1 MARLIPVTLFL
12 IGLLCLIRP
21 TTAVFGKNKKKN
33 KSSNSNQDKA
43 NALVKWLRTQKGGYF
58 NDKIAYQPIS
68 EENANIGLYAVKDLK
83 KDEQLI
89 VIPRQALLTATSD
102 KDTES
107 QVYMKQDMCYTTWNL
122 VRAYKKVQQK
132 ETTNFEAYVRYIFGD
147 ITAKTTATQSS
158 NKRQQ
163 HLPSAWSPA
172 AQALL
177 DTILGHELGPR
188 LLGTGNQ
195 PASMTDT
202 DFMDSC
208 RHLLEDNE
216 DHEDMDFD
224 WDNTLD
230 ESRRLFQDAWWTVI
244 SRSWNEVMI
253 PVYDI
258 VNHRNGDWHNMDQ
271 ATSAHEGPEG
281 NSSGPVVVV
290 ALRDVA
296 AGEPLHISYNECL
309 DSDCFGMEHS
319 YVLPHIL
326 KDYGFV
332 EQYPRRWRIDLNDDD
347 NGDEHVVFE
356 IDQEK
361 DDSEKLI
368 LRWLSSSPDPD
379 ALNLEQVIYIRG
391 HLIRQ
396 RELKYT
402 VLEGVKDLE
411 SEHERETIVEFHE
424 ALITALEML
433 LDHANPKQGQL
444 QQQQLLQ
451 QKKCAGAADSS
462 GSETCQ
468 ALYYDDL
475 VESSKRQLP
484 EDGTEEEEEDPNP
497 VCSGD
502 SSLYLGRAPY
512 KTIDETASHYQGIR
526 YEHNFEMGETC
537 LYLSDWLQT
546 CSSFRPH
553 YHESVVHIPASYV
566 DEVKRVIY
574 LGGGDNYML
583 HEVLKYPSLELVMG
597 FELDQQVVR
606 SSFKNLGTQPS
617 FEDERVQWWFGDAT
631 KSLSMLPHD
640 YWGTFDLVIVDLQTN
655 VAETLQVSQDMTIMD
670 AAMRLMKTEGG
681 VLSRNE
687 DFYPRR
693 SVGFAKYEV
702 DIELFDVPVLCQQ
715 SITMGSKT
723 VDFLRKEPKDHGI
736 DTVYV
741 NKNKK
746 EANAYNFGDWFNYRN
761 NPDQES
767 PECQESK
774 TEDTNAEEELEAM
787 APNRGFHLIIEV
799 EDASLSS
806 ESTATVRENIRKALS
821 ESGLKQKSV
830 TVSSVDEDVTLFLLQ
845 EGYVLVQRWN
855 DEKYFAFDVKL
866 WSDYGKAEV
875 IKNALKN
882 AVEGTVTTSYRIVAG
897 GMSGLPKTGSADGT
911 LPKFPCEKSSTGAA
925 EAASSRD
932 TPVSTVVTREAMSLV
947 QGNDSAVAVLCGERS
962 SPCESLDA
970 LAHLEKRIIQVR
982 GCSTHGS
989 VEEMMTCEDGIVK
1002 LLEDDTSVKGK
1013 IGAIVVD
1020 SGTSKASG
1028 QILHKILSEK
1038 SRRNNLLE
1046 HNYVVLS
1053 LSSDLSA
1060 SWRSGL
1066 IERFQSDFDV
1076 FSPAYKS
1083 QVFFNDTVSSLEL
1096 GLFSSGDSKFF
1107 SHIGDVL
1114 KRVEKETGISGEVRN
1129 VVDGMINYVADFS
1142 PSVVSNN
1149 DDYDLED
1156 SLGQWHSQSPMEHQT
1171 IMQFQVETPM
1181 TPLAA
1186 GEAVL
1191 VEETQDVWKG
1201 SWIPGTV
1208 VELLVNGEYL
1218 VALDDFQDEE
1228 MEVPRSALRRFEIDS
1243 ALEERELILFR
1254 RGFYWSQGAVIEKLE
1269 DGSFK
1274 LRTFD
1279 TDGDVLTAQ
1288 RKDIVKRFEASDTS
1302 HLPSMSAAALR
1313 EAFTKALALDVLE
1326 FVVSEEDITS
1336 FDGVVG
1342 DGSIIVAFS
1351 SVGVAIATWDGQTN
1365 IEINLLTEV
1374 ESFHM
1379 RDEFSEAL
1387 KKEAPFLLM
1396 TSRDEMPRGR
1406 GRVVVW
1412 QSDKDESPYWTEH

>member
-1 MARLIPVTLFL
+1 MPTHTNSRKMARLIPTTLFL
-12 IGLLCLIRP
+12 IGLLCLIHP
-21 TTAVFGKNKKKN
+21 TAAMFGKKNKNKKSN
-33 KSSNSNQDKA
+33 NSNQNKA

-68 EENANIGLYAVKDLK
+68 EANANIGLYAVKDLK

-102 KDTES
+102 QDTAA

-122 VRAYKKVQQK
+122 VRAYKKVQQNK
-132 ETTNFEAYVRYIFGD
+132 KTNFEGYVRYIFGD
-147 ITAKTTATQSS
+147 ITAQTATQ

-172 AQALL
+172 AQEMLHI
-177 DTILGHELGPR
+177 ILGHELGPR
-188 LLGTGNQ
+188 LLGTGQ
-195 PASMTDT
+195 EPASMTDT
-202 DFMDSC
+202 DFFDSC
-208 RHLLEDNE
+208 RHLLEDQE
-216 DHEDMDFD
+216 EHEDMDFD

-281 NSSGPVVVV
+281 SGPVVVV

-309 DSDCFGMEHS
+309 DSDCYGMEHS

-332 EQYPRRWRIDLNDDD
+332 EQYPRRWRIDLNDDE

-368 LRWLSSSPDPD
+368 LRWLSSSPEPD
-379 ALNLEQVIYIRG
+379 ALNLEQVIYLQG

-396 RELKYT
+396 RELKDD
-402 VLEGVKDLE
+402 VSEGVKDLE

-424 ALITALEML
+424 ALITALQMV
-433 LDHANPKQGQL
+433 LDHANPKQSQL
-444 QQQQLLQ
+444 QQQQ
-451 QKKCAGAADSS
+451 KKCADVAGSS
-462 GSETCQ
+462 GDETCQ

-475 VESSKRQLP
+475 IESSKRQLT
-484 EDGTEEEEEDPNP
+484 EDGKEEEEEDPNP

-512 KTIDETASHYQGIR
+512 ETIDETASHYQGIR
-526 YEHNFEMGETC
+526 YEHNAEMGETC

-583 HEVLKYPSLELVMG
+583 HEILKYPSLELVMG

-723 VDFLRKEPKDHGI
+723 VDFLRKEPKEHGI

-761 NPDQES
+761 NPAQES

-774 TEDTNAEEELEAM
+774 AEDTNVEEELESM
-787 APNRGFHLIIEV
+787 ATNRGFHLIIEV
-799 EDASLSS
+799 EEASSS
-806 ESTATVRENIRKALS
+806 NESTDTVREHIRKALS
-821 ESGLKQKSV
+821 EAGLKQKSLA
-830 TVSSVDEDVTLFLLQ
+830 VSSVDEDVTLFLLQ
-845 EGYVLVQRWN
+845 EGYVLVQRWK

-866 WSDYGKAEV
+866 WSHYGNAET
-875 IKNALKN
+875 IKHALKN
-882 AVEGTVTTSYRIVAG
+882 AVDGTVTTSYRIVAG

-911 LPKFPCEKSSTGAA
+911 LPKFPCEKSSTVAA
-925 EAASSRD
+925 EALSSKD
-932 TPVSTVVTREAMSLV
+932 TVSTVVTRETMSLV
-947 QGNDSAVAVLCGERS
+947 QGNDSAVVVLCGERS

-970 LAHLEKRIIQVR
+970 MATLEKRTIQVR
-982 GCSTHGS
+982 GCSANGS
-989 VEEMMTCEDGIVK
+989 IEEMMTCEDGIVK
-1002 LLEDDTSVKGK
+1002 LLKDSTSVQGK

-1028 QILHKILSEK
+1028 QILHRILSDK
-1038 SRRNNLLE
+1038 SRRNDLLE

-1053 LSSDLSA
+1053 FSSDLSA

-1083 QVFFNDTVSSLEL
+1083 QIFFNDTISSLRVD
-1096 GLFSSGDSKFF
+1096 LFSSGDSKFF
-1107 SHIGDVL
+1107 SHLGGVL
-1114 KRVEKETGISGEVRN
+1114 KSVEKETGISGEVRN
-1129 VVDGMINYVADFS
+1129 VADGMINYVADFS

-1156 SLGQWHSQSPMEHQT
+1156 SLRQWHSQSPMEHQT

-1208 VELLVNGEYL
+1208 VDLLENGEYL

-1228 MEVPRSALRRFEIDS
+1228 MEVPRSALRRFETES
-1243 ALEERELILFR
+1243 AVEERELILFR
-1254 RGFYWSQGAVIEKLE
+1254 RGFFWSQGAVIGKLE

-1279 TDGDVLTAQ
+1279 TDGDVLMAQ
-1288 RKDIVKRFEASDTS
+1288 RKDIVKRFEASATS

-1313 EAFTKALALDVLE
+1313 EAFTKALALNVLD
-1326 FVVSEEDITS
+1326 FGVSEEDITA
-1336 FDGVVG
+1336 FDGVAG

-1351 SVGVAIATWDGQTN
+1351 SVGVAIATWDGQAH
-1365 IEINLLTEV
+1365 IEINLFTEV
-1374 ESFHM
+1374 EHFHF
-1379 RDEFSEAL
+1379 RDDFSEAL

-1412 QSDKDESPYWTEH
+1412 ESDIDQSPDWTES